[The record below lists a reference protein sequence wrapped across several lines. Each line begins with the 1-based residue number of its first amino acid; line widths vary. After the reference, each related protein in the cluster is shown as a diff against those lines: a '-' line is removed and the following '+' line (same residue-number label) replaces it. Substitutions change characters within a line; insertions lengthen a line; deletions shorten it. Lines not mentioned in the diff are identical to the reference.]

1 LGGSSQGSLDSIADR
16 RDSNS
21 RSNPPSVLSA
31 SSDNLRN
38 VGTSGA
44 VNTAGYN
51 RSEMRSMDTAQADAR
66 ANVDWYGLAEGSS
79 SSDPSTSPNTVLNI
93 VTSPADVGDLQL
105 ALNNAV
111 ASSNG
116 PWNLAPLAERARYL
130 IEHGPTAIDRGQARL
145 LAERIDAFQS
155 VSARTQ
161 QTVGTAPVQ
170 TSSVQSTSFY
180 AATQNLSLPNS
191 PQAAAATYDATGWLV
206 PVHAAGPDQ
215 PTHALTN
222 DTGDVVAYVSP
233 IAGLNLDR
241 YRNQPVGI
249 NGLRGYLPQLQA
261 AHIQA
266 QRVSRVR

>member
-1 LGGSSQGSLDSIADR
+1 MG
-16 RDSNS
+16 
-21 RSNPPSVLSA
+21 
-31 SSDNLRN
+31 
-38 VGTSGA
+38 
-44 VNTAGYN
+44 
-51 RSEMRSMDTAQADAR
+51 E
-66 ANVDWYGLAEGSS
+66 
-79 SSDPSTSPNTVLNI
+79 
-93 VTSPADVGDLQL
+93 LQL
-105 ALNNAV
+105 ALSSAV

-145 LAERIDAFQS
+145 LLERIEAFQS
-155 VSARTQ
+155 VSTRTQ
-161 QTVGTAPVQ
+161 QFAGPAPLPANPLPANP
-170 TSSVQSTSFY
+170 VQSTSFN
-180 AATQNLSLPNS
+180 AATQNLNLPNS
-191 PQAAAATYDATGWLV
+191 PPTSAATYDATGWLV

-241 YRNQPVGI
+241 YRNQAVGI